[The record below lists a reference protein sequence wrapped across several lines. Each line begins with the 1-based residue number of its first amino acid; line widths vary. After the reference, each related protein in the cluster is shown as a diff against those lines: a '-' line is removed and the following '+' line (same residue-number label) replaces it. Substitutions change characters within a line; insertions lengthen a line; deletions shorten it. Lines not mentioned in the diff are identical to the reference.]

1 MARRIKEEQVTKSIL
16 KWLQSKSWEIVC
28 YDFPQSGTGRVLHPD
43 NTVSKTDGAIIP
55 DIVAIKDKTVVVFE
69 NKDRFVLEDFEKIN
83 RLRQTTMY
91 NKSFRILLKK
101 YPYNKIFYGNGM
113 PYTNNNEF
121 KSMEYKHLT
130 DFVVFVSETDS
141 PKTIDGDLLF

>member
-1 MARRIKEEQVTKSIL
+1 MARGIREEQVTKNIL

-55 DIVAIKDKTVVVFE
+55 DIVAIKDETVVVFE

-83 RLRQTTMY
+83 RLRQTTEY
-91 NKSFRILLKK
+91 NKSFGILLKK
-101 YPYNKIFYGNGM
+101 YTYNKILYGNGM
-113 PYTNNNEF
+113 PYTKNNES
-121 KSMEYKHLT
+121 KSLKHKRLT
-130 DFVVFVSETDS
+130 DFVVFVNETDIS
-141 PKTIDGDLLF
+141 KTIEGDLLF

>member
-1 MARRIKEEQVTKSIL
+1 MARRIKEEQVTKNIL

-83 RLRQTTMY
+83 KIRQTTMY
-91 NKSFRILLKK
+91 DQSFRILLKK
-101 YPYNKIFYGNGM
+101 YAYNKIMYGNGM
-113 PYTNNNEF
+113 PYTTNNES
-121 KSMEYKHLT
+121 KSLEYIHLT
-130 DFVVFVSETDS
+130 DFVVFVNENGIS
-141 PKTIDGDLLF
+141 KTIGGDLLF